1 MDSGWRKKEFYKI
14 RIEGHLA
21 PSWSE
26 TFDGMQLIWTP
37 DGETIL
43 SGAVADQAAL
53 LGLLARLRDLNLTLI
68 SVIRIKEV
76 GQCNHNSATERENFL
91 GCDFSYVAEYMSI

>member
-1 MDSGWRKKEFYKI
+1 MDSGWRKKELYEI

-26 TFDGMQLIWTP
+26 TFDGMQLNFTP
-37 DGETIL
+37 DGETTL
-43 SGAVADQAAL
+43 SGVVADQAAL
-53 LGLLARLRDLNLTLI
+53 HGLLAIIRDLNLTLI

-76 GQCNHNSATERENFL
+76 G
-91 GCDFSYVAEYMSI
+91 

>member
-1 MDSGWRKKEFYKI
+1 MESSWRKKEFYEI

-26 TFDGMQLIWTP
+26 TFDGLQLNLTP

-53 LGLLARLRDLNLTLI
+53 HGLLTRIRDLNLILI

-76 GQCNHNSATERENFL
+76 G
-91 GCDFSYVAEYMSI
+91 